1 MRLTKI
7 NQFTIQ
13 EETEEVILSGSSRT
27 QEEIGII
34 GGFLKDRLITKVP
47 RNSKMAQG
55 KKKNVDW
62 IG

>member
-1 MRLTKI
+1 M
-7 NQFTIQ
+7 
-13 EETEEVILSGSSRT
+13 EEEEAEEVILSGSSRT